1 MKENE
6 TESKLK
12 KFIKDAFTSEA
23 KAARIPY
30 YFFAICVLLA
40 VVCLQLNTAN
50 RYLKRIANGGS
61 GTYNYQTNNE
71 SNDPYVIFS
80 DKSSETTGEE
90 QTDKEPSDVSTS
102 ENQTTSEKIEST
114 NTPTTQNGNGTEVTS
129 ANSTESKP
137 QGNTTTYVINKNS
150 KKIHYPNCSYASN
163 MKEENKLTVKLT
175 SDELKSQYLSNGYT
189 FCSRCGG

>member
-30 YFFAICVLLA
+30 YFFAICVLFTII
-40 VVCLQLNTAN
+40 CFQLNTTN

-80 DKSSETTGEE
+80 DKSSETTSDE
-90 QTDKEPSDVSTS
+90 QTDKEPSDVSNS
-102 ENQTTSEKIEST
+102 ENQTTSEKSEPT
-114 NTPTTQNGNGTEVTS
+114 TAPTTQNSAEVTS
-129 ANSTESKP
+129 ANSTEPKP
-137 QGNTTTYVINKNS
+137 QGNAATYVINKNS

-189 FCSRCGG
+189 FCSRCAG